1 MRKLILGVLLLL
13 GLGATGALA
22 QEQDSAVIPGG
33 PEIPKAIGP
42 GHAEGNAYWRANHMK
57 LLKHDRDLTMHLGE
71 RDIQASIKQCVTC
84 HATKGPDARP
94 LPVNAPGQ
102 FCATCHEY
110 AAVKLDCF
118 ECHSTKPDVDTARLL
133 ATKFPD
139 SADLAAL
146 AEYLSGVK
154 E

>member
-1 MRKLILGVLLLL
+1 MRKLIVAVLLFL
-13 GLGATGALA
+13 GLGASAALA
-22 QEQDSAVIPGG
+22 QDSAAIPGG

-57 LLKHDRDLTMHLGE
+57 LLKHDRNLTVHLGE
-71 RDIQASIKQCVTC
+71 RDIEASIKQCVTC
-84 HATKGPDARP
+84 HATRGPDAKP

-102 FCATCHEY
+102 FCATCHEF

-118 ECHSTKPDVDTARLL
+118 ECHSTKPDIDTARLL
-133 ATKFPD
+133 YSKYPG
-139 SADLAAL
+139 SSELAAL
-146 AEYLSGVK
+146 VEYLSGVT